1 MPRKRSRLH
10 RSSGGLSRKQL
21 EERLTLRQLSKA
33 TYQWCIKQDVPHIVH
48 LADQDG
54 GCCSVCRHADRF
66 IGIGI
71 RLDCN
76 YEPTELLHELQLDL
90 RQGSHEIS
98 LPEGLCIGHIVVP
111 PGSVILAPRGLDS
124 NPERLGDEHTA
135 EIPIRCG
142 TVEEI
147 LECLY
152 CYYHLHVEQEGD
164 GCCRMKGLLKLDERL
179 YTPNL
184 C

>member
-1 MPRKRSRLH
+1 MPRRRSRLH
-10 RSSGGLSRKQL
+10 HSSGGLSRKQL
-21 EERLTLRQLSKA
+21 EEKLTLRQLSKA

-48 LADQDG
+48 LDDQDG

-66 IGIGI
+66 IGIRI

-76 YEPTELLHELQLDL
+76 YEPTELLHGLQLDL
-90 RQGSHEIS
+90 RQGSPEIC

-111 PGSVILAPRGLDS
+111 PGSVILAPRGLDR
-124 NPERLGDEHTA
+124 NAECLGDEHTA

-152 CYYHLHVEQEGD
+152 CYYILHADQESD
-164 GCCRMKGLLKLDERL
+164 GRCRMKGLLKLDERL